1 MDLYDF
7 DTLMFPIN
15 WQMIKRDAWGTKA
28 IAEANKRN
36 MGVLAIKGLA
46 HRSWQEDE
54 KKDRRYQK
62 SWCKPIDV
70 ENTTLGVSALKFS
83 IQAGADFI
91 IPPGDFRNFS
101 FCVDHIE
108 EILTKPLSRKE
119 KSIMDNEFLAVKDY
133 PFFNPRT

>member
-46 HRSWQEDE
+46 HRSW
-54 KKDRRYQK
+54 
-62 SWCKPIDV
+62 
-70 ENTTLGVSALKFS
+70 
-83 IQAGADFI
+83 
-91 IPPGDFRNFS
+91 
-101 FCVDHIE
+101 
-108 EILTKPLSRKE
+108 
-119 KSIMDNEFLAVKDY
+119 
-133 PFFNPRT
+133 